1 MKFGD
6 FRRDFGQ
13 ANLFFSGPSSTTERH
28 NMTIK
33 RSADGGESF
42 GDALVVY
49 PGASAYSCLA
59 SLRGADEVR
68 FLTEIPDD
76 FRRFGEVFREL
87 WADWYPV
94 RARPGL
100 LPLRDAVLLASA
112 NGLLIDCAHE

>member
-1 MKFGD
+1 MTFGD
-6 FRRDFGQ
+6 FGRDFGQ

-59 SLRGADEVR
+59 SLRGADEIGILFEHGRGSSPYGTLSFSRV
-68 FLTEIPDD
+68 PMD
-76 FRRFGEVFREL
+76 F
-87 WADWYPV
+87 
-94 RARPGL
+94 
-100 LPLRDAVLLASA
+100 
-112 NGLLIDCAHE
+112 